1 MKAMFMNDS
10 YKLNT
15 IDKTEAYDNDM
26 LGFVRPE
33 YVNFTG
39 IDHLLYIGR
48 IGRYR
53 CRF

>member
-15 IDKTEAYDNDM
+15 TDKTEAYDNDM
-26 LGFVRPE
+26 LGFVYPE
-33 YVNFTG
+33 CENFAG
-39 IDHLLYIGR
+39 INHLLYTGR